1 MATPIWVN
9 IAAPSHN
16 LNQCWS
22 IISEVPWHSSESKL
36 TVSSQAII
44 LYNEFENY
52 AFKITAISPRGQWVK
67 RFSANCMPFYLCP
80 VLRVCTNEQISL
92 ATWWRHQ
99 METFCVAGPFVRGIS
114 TVTGESPHK
123 QWRRALMTLYSLSC
137 ASANG
142 WENNRGTGDM
152 RRPRIHYLRHSNVP
166 LKLIKTLPWI

>member
-9 IAAPSHN
+9 IAAPSYN

-52 AFKITAISPRGQWVK
+52 AFKIIAISPRGQWVK

-80 VLRVCTNEQISL
+80 VLRVCTNEQIIL

-99 METFCVAGPFVRGIS
+99 METFCVTGPFVRGIHRS
-114 TVTGESPHK
+114 PVNPLTSSDAELWWHYILWAAPQQTVEKTIEAPVIWDAPAFIITSP
-123 QWRRALMTLYSLSC
+123 
-137 ASANG
+137 
-142 WENNRGTGDM
+142 
-152 RRPRIHYLRHSNVP
+152 
-166 LKLIKTLPWI
+166 